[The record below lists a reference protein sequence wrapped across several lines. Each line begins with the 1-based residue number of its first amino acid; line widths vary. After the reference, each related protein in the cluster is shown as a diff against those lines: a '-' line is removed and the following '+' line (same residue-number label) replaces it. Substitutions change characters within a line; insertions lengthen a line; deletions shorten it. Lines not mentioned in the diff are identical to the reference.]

1 MTLPP
6 LTHRIAEGCGPGVR
20 RSVRSSRSR
29 EDPLDKQSLRR
40 LRAFRADTRQAKGG
54 NGPASHCPG
63 PSESERRSLSRSE
76 PRRPGAAHQAAS
88 TTQRVGSSSAAP
100 SDVRGCGQVLPALE
114 QDHATS
120 RRWWC
125 DTCRARAPRRA
136 RRSDAKSGKRRPRAA
151 SCRDGRTPVVHRRSP
166 RTTPGDEPAST
177 ARPACLGSQ
186 PRRASPDVEWYSE
199 HIAPRLA
206 DFSLI
211 EIAGALGVST
221 SSASKFRRG
230 LRVPAPR
237 YWSFLA
243 RLVGTGQPAGGELRT

>member
-125 DTCRARAPRRA
+125 DTCRLERRA
-136 RRSDAKSGKRRPRAA
+136 ELDDRMRRAA
-151 SCRDGRTPVVHRRSP
+151 SVVPEQHRAETGVLPSCTDEAQGRPRETNRR
-166 RTTPGDEPAST
+166 R
-177 ARPACLGSQ
+177 Q
-186 PRRASPDVEWYSE
+186 
-199 HIAPRLA
+199 
-206 DFSLI
+206 
-211 EIAGALGVST
+211 
-221 SSASKFRRG
+221 
-230 LRVPAPR
+230 
-237 YWSFLA
+237 LA
-243 RLVGTGQPAGGELRT
+243 RLAWEANHGGLRPTSSGTRSTSHRGSPTSR